1 MYEKGKES
9 ISANIKFKIIL
20 FVIGHLEE
28 QQEHVHD
35 DKRNKCIKEKN

>member
-28 QQEHVHD
+28 QEHVQD